1 MYGLR
6 ANYFRQTTIMLLNL
20 KIQRDKISTLGV
32 FSPKWR
38 QFIIGFDSVVI
49 NSMYVMEGVLGERLV
64 RMDNIN

>member
-1 MYGLR
+1 
-6 ANYFRQTTIMLLNL
+6 MLLNL